1 MEYVDDYLNH
11 LVLERGLSMNSV
23 EAYNHDLHRF
33 ISMLGTDDPMKVGLD
48 DIRKH
53 MGRLREHGISARSVA
68 RALSAI
74 RGFYRYLVEEEV
86 LEQDPTELLDRPK
99 LGKKLPGVLKR
110 EDIERLLAAP
120 ESESIEG
127 VRDRAMLEMLYAA
140 GLRVSELCVL
150 SVNDVDL
157 AAGTV
162 RAFGKGS
169 KERMVPI
176 GEVCCRYVKEYLT
189 YVRPGLVRNGDS
201 DALFLSRRGKGL
213 TRQAVWYRIKHY
225 ALVAGISDKISPHTF
240 RHSFATHL
248 LEGGA
253 DLRAVQA
260 MLGHADISTTQIYT
274 HVDKA
279 RLRDEYDQYHP
290 RAAAGGRH

>member
-11 LVLERGLSMNSV
+11 LVLERGLSVNSV
-23 EAYNHDLHRF
+23 EAYNHDIHRF
-33 ISMLGTDDPMKVGLD
+33 FAMLGSSDPMKVTLED
-48 DIRKH
+48 VRKH
-53 MGRLREHGISARSVA
+53 MSRLREHGISARSVA
-68 RALSAI
+68 RAMSAI
-74 RGFYRYLVEEEV
+74 RGFYRYMVEEEV
-86 LEQDPTELLDRPK
+86 LTQDPTELLDRPK
-99 LGKKLPGVLKR
+99 LGKKLPGVLSR
-110 EDIERLLAAP
+110 EDIERMLAVP
-120 ESESIEG
+120 DLESIEG
-127 VRDRAMLEMLYAA
+127 IRDRAMLELLYAA
-140 GLRVSELCVL
+140 GLRVSELCAL

-157 AAGTV
+157 QAGVV

-169 KERMVPI
+169 KERLVPV
-176 GEVCCRYVKEYLT
+176 GEVAAKYVREYLT
-189 YVRPGLVRNGDS
+189 FVRPGMLKNGESED
-201 DALFLSRRGKGL
+201 LFLSRRGKGL

-225 ALVAGISDKISPHTF
+225 AFLANIAAKISPHTF

-290 RAAAGGRH
+290 RAGAGRQ